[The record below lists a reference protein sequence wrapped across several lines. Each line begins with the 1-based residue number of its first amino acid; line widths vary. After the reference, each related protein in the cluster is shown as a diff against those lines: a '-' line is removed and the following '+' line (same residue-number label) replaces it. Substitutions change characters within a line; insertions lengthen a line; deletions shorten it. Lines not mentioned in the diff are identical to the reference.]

1 MRTALPFLLLLAAA
15 TPVRGVADQDTAA
28 PLPSAPASS
37 AVVADALR
45 ERAVGLLDGSGPD
58 EIALA
63 QLTRAA
69 LLDPDAPETWSA
81 LRRGAE
87 RMSGRR
93 ALPGRLEDLLA
104 EHLPAALPAL
114 HAVEAGGR
122 AVAARWPAFL
132 SGRVAGAVAGLVVL
146 FGSLGLIVRRGRAAR
161 RPVHPVSGA
170 RGRVVLP
177 GAASPE
183 PVPTRVAAPVAAPAP
198 TAVPTDR
205 AASADEQALVAWLAR
220 RRAGSGGSAD
230 PGILARA

>member
-15 TPVRGVADQDTAA
+15 TPARVVAVQDTAA
-28 PLPSAPASS
+28 PLQPEPASS

-93 ALPGRLEDLLA
+93 ALPGRLDALVA

-114 HAVEAGGR
+114 HAVEGAGR
-122 AVAARWPAFL
+122 ALAARWPAPL
-132 SGRVAGAVAGLVVL
+132 SGRVAGAVVGLVVL
-146 FGSLGLIVRRGRAAR
+146 LGSAGLIVRRGRAAR

-177 GAASPE
+177 GGASPE
-183 PVPTRVAAPVAAPAP
+183 PEPTPVAAPVAPALVAAP
-198 TAVPTDR
+198 TGR